1 MAAASQP
8 VIGTTPVLIA
18 QSKGTP
24 IQVQIHT
31 TASVYFGGS
40 DVTTSTGFRLDNGDK
55 AVITLADSD
64 SLYAVQGSGTSTLYV
79 LTTIL

>member
-8 VIGTTPVLIA
+8 VIGTTPILIA

-24 IQVQIHT
+24 IQVQLHT

>member
-8 VIGTTPVLIA
+8 TIGTTPVLIA

-24 IQVQIHT
+24 IQVQLHT
-31 TASVYFGGS
+31 TAAVYFGGS

-55 AVITLADSD
+55 ATLTLADSD
-64 SLYAVQGSGTSTLYV
+64 SLYAVQGTGTSTLYV

>member
-1 MAAASQP
+1 MAASSQP
-8 VIGTTPVLIA
+8 TIGTTPVLIA

-24 IQVQIHT
+24 IQVQLHT
-31 TASVYFGGS
+31 TAAVYFGGS
-40 DVTTSTGFRLDNGDK
+40 DVTTSTGFRLDNNDK
-55 AVITLADSD
+55 ATITLADSD